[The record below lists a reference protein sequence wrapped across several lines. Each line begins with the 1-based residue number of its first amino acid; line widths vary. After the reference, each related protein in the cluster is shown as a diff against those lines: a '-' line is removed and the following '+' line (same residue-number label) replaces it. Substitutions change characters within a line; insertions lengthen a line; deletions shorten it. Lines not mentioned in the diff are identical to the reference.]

1 MLNRILRTGVAAA
14 AILGAL
20 ATPVTAAESERESAN
35 AALTNPLLYAIAWR
49 QTAAEF
55 RALYYQGF
63 ALAQLR
69 VEQELA
75 ARGASASNDTRPLAV
90 ITDVDETVLL
100 SGAYWG
106 QLIAEGGDFFDD
118 ATWDAWVPNNEFVAS
133 PGAREFAAFC
143 EANGVTLFFVTNRD
157 QGEATFELALGNL
170 RAAGFEN
177 VRAENLRVL
186 RETSN
191 KEAVQAQIRSDYRVI
206 ASLGDNL
213 NDFARRYY
221 VIDVAEREA
230 LMHAD
235 AARFGT
241 DYIVFPNPT
250 DGHWIRAIFG
260 ESEPAP
266 TEANRRV
273 LRAAALER

>member
-14 AILGAL
+14 AILSAL

-69 VEQELA
+69 VEQALA
-75 ARGASASNDTRPLAV
+75 AREAS
-90 ITDVDETVLL
+90 VDETVLL

-118 ATWDAWVPNNEFVAS
+118 ATWDAWVPNNKFVAS

-186 RETSN
+186 RQTSN

-221 VIDVAEREA
+221 VTDRR
-230 LMHAD
+230 
-235 AARFGT
+235 ARG
-241 DYIVFPNPT
+241 VNARRC
-250 DGHWIRAIFG
+250 RAFWHRLYRI
-260 ESEPAP
+260 P
-266 TEANRRV
+266 
-273 LRAAALER
+273 

>member
-20 ATPVTAAESERESAN
+20 ATPVTAVESERESAN

-69 VEQELA
+69 VEQALA

-106 QLIAEGGDFFDD
+106 QLIA
-118 ATWDAWVPNNEFVAS
+118 
-133 PGAREFAAFC
+133 
-143 EANGVTLFFVTNRD
+143 
-157 QGEATFELALGNL
+157 
-170 RAAGFEN
+170 
-177 VRAENLRVL
+177 
-186 RETSN
+186 
-191 KEAVQAQIRSDYRVI
+191 
-206 ASLGDNL
+206 
-213 NDFARRYY
+213 
-221 VIDVAEREA
+221 
-230 LMHAD
+230 
-235 AARFGT
+235 
-241 DYIVFPNPT
+241 
-250 DGHWIRAIFG
+250 
-260 ESEPAP
+260 
-266 TEANRRV
+266 
-273 LRAAALER
+273 